1 MLMRPRGEKHWSILT
16 TLQATDSISVEP
28 SSLSP
33 IATVLFQQEA
43 TLRKI
48 ILTAVPV
55 GITGLSATGAFAQ
68 TTGPAAQD
76 STKLGSE
83 PKSGMSKEGTSGMS
97 NGGMAKD
104 NMSNY
109 GMAKKD
115 MSKDGMKKDDMKK

>member
-1 MLMRPRGEKHWSILT
+1 M
-16 TLQATDSISVEP
+16 EP

-33 IATVLFQQEA
+33 IATLLFQQE
-43 TLRKI
+43 TQMRKI
-48 ILTAVPV
+48 VLTAVCV
-55 GITGLSATGAFAQ
+55 AFTGLLATGVFAQ

-76 STKLGSE
+76 STKMGSE

-104 NMSNY
+104 NMGKD